1 MTGACAGY
9 LFPQDAKKMPESSRR
24 KKRFSTGAGGAYPE
38 TFGSRRRRL
47 GFDDHPSTQN
57 DASRKNDDD
66 DLKNVAWKNLDHLV
80 DGRMNDDDELK
91 HLSHGDRKSAAWMKI
106 LQGGDD
112 VQKMP
117 DETLRRSQN
126 AVDDDVED
134 RKCCDAAGTQMNAS
148 TMASACRRRD
158 DENDGSLGAKVAEM
172 LVRRRCPH
180 SDAKKPSPNHPSTPP
195 RSH

>member
-1 MTGACAGY
+1 M
-9 LFPQDAKKMPESSRR
+9 MPESSRR
-24 KKRFSTGAGGAYPE
+24 KKRFLTGAGGAYPE
-38 TFGSRRRRL
+38 IFGSRRRRR
-47 GFDDHPSTQN
+47 GFDDHPSTLN

-66 DLKNVAWKNLDHLV
+66 DLKNVAWKNLDRLV

-91 HLSHGDRKSAAWMKI
+91 HLSPGDRKSVAWMKI

-148 TMASACRRRD
+148 TMASARRRH
-158 DENDGSLGAKVAEM
+158 DEENNGSLGATVAEM
-172 LVRRRCPH
+172 RVRRRCPH
-180 SDAKKPSPNHPSTPP
+180 SDAKTPSPNHSPTPQ
-195 RSH
+195 RNR